1 MFYQMKDGK
10 EVLTAPIQYVWLHA
24 VSNQNEMVFI
34 FKDIKK
40 IPTARKELT
49 QIHMHVIYNYGE

>member
-1 MFYQMKDGK
+1 MKDGK